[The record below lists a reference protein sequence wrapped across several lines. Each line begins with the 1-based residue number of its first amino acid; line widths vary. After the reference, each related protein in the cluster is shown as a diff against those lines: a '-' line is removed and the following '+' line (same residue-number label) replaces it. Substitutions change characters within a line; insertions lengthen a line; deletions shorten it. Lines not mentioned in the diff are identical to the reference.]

1 MNSNQDTCEVI
12 IIGAGIIG
20 LAIGAELSKKGRE
33 VIILESESKTV
44 QHASSHNSEVIHSG
58 VYYENN
64 SLKAKFCV
72 EGNPL
77 LYDYCKKNGIDFR
90 RSGKLIVANNEKEL
104 SSIEQL
110 SINAKNNSVNEAR
123 ILNKKDLLALEPS
136 LIAEYALFIESTGI
150 IDSHAFALSLEAEI
164 ENSGNHI
171 ITSTTVING
180 QYNGNKWELE
190 IGGQDSYVINSEI
203 IINFL
208 PKNLIGLVIAFI
220 GVFILTGAPN
230 LEGKYFGVLLTL
242 SGAFTWSL
250 GAVMAKPLSKKIG
263 AFALMTWLCVFSGP
277 LLILISTI
285 VNGNPI
291 QYILSANFYS
301 WITVIYLGFI
311 MQPIAYGAWYYV
323 LRKHPVNKIMPVLL
337 LLPVTGLLTAI
348 FLLGEE
354 PAKQVF
360 LGGTIIVFGVGMIL
374 FSKPKKK

>member
-1 MNSNQDTCEVI
+1 LSFRDILIAISVPILLGFGFVI
-12 IIGAGIIG
+12 AKPAMQYFPPYLLMGLRFTIPALILVWWFPIPKGLFLDLFKVSFIGSTLQYGLTYNGLNIID
-20 LAIGAELSKKGRE
+20 
-33 VIILESESKTV
+33 
-44 QHASSHNSEVIHSG
+44 ASSAVLLVQLEVP
-58 VYYENN
+58 
-64 SLKAKFCV
+64 F
-72 EGNPL
+72 
-77 LYDYCKKNGIDFR
+77 GI
-90 RSGKLIVANNEKEL
+90 
-104 SSIEQL
+104 
-110 SINAKNNSVNEAR
+110 
-123 ILNKKDLLALEPS
+123 
-136 LIAEYALFIESTGI
+136 LIAFFL
-150 IDSHAFALSLEAEI
+150 LKEI
-164 ENSGNHI
+164 PKI
-171 ITSTTVING
+171 
-180 QYNGNKWELE
+180 
-190 IGGQDSYVINSEI
+190 
-203 IINFL
+203 
-208 PKNLIGLVIAFI
+208 KNLIGLAIAFI

-374 FSKPKKK
+374 FSKQKKK

>member
-1 MNSNQDTCEVI
+1 MSFRDILIAISVPILLGFGFVI
-12 IIGAGIIG
+12 AKPAMQHFPPYLLMGLRFTIPALILVWWFPMPKGLFLDLFKVSFIGSTLQYGLTYNGLNIID
-20 LAIGAELSKKGRE
+20 
-33 VIILESESKTV
+33 
-44 QHASSHNSEVIHSG
+44 ASSAVLLVQLEVP
-58 VYYENN
+58 
-64 SLKAKFCV
+64 F
-72 EGNPL
+72 
-77 LYDYCKKNGIDFR
+77 GI
-90 RSGKLIVANNEKEL
+90 
-104 SSIEQL
+104 
-110 SINAKNNSVNEAR
+110 
-123 ILNKKDLLALEPS
+123 
-136 LIAEYALFIESTGI
+136 LIAFFL
-150 IDSHAFALSLEAEI
+150 LKEI
-164 ENSGNHI
+164 PKI
-171 ITSTTVING
+171 
-180 QYNGNKWELE
+180 
-190 IGGQDSYVINSEI
+190 
-203 IINFL
+203 
-208 PKNLIGLVIAFI
+208 KNLIGLAIAFI

-360 LGGTIIVFGVGMIL
+360 LGGAIILFGVGMIL
-374 FSKPKKK
+374 FSKTKNK

>member
-1 MNSNQDTCEVI
+1 MSFRDILIALSVPILLGFGFVIAKPAMQYFPPYLLMGLRFTIPALILVWWFPIPKGLFLDLFKVSFIGSTLQYGLTYTGLNIIDASSAVLLIQLEVPFGI
-12 IIGAGIIG
+12 IIAFFLLKEIPSIKNIIG
-20 LAIGAELSKKGRE
+20 LG
-33 VIILESESKTV
+33 
-44 QHASSHNSEVIHSG
+44 
-58 VYYENN
+58 
-64 SLKAKFCV
+64 
-72 EGNPL
+72 
-77 LYDYCKKNGIDFR
+77 
-90 RSGKLIVANNEKEL
+90 
-104 SSIEQL
+104 
-110 SINAKNNSVNEAR
+110 
-123 ILNKKDLLALEPS
+123 
-136 LIAEYALFIESTGI
+136 
-150 IDSHAFALSLEAEI
+150 
-164 ENSGNHI
+164 
-171 ITSTTVING
+171 
-180 QYNGNKWELE
+180 
-190 IGGQDSYVINSEI
+190 
-203 IINFL
+203 
-208 PKNLIGLVIAFI
+208 IAFI

-323 LRKHPVNKIMPVLL
+323 LRRYPVNKIMPVLL

-354 PAKQVF
+354 PSKQVF

-374 FSKPKKK
+374 FSKPQKKQ

>member
-1 MNSNQDTCEVI
+1 MSFRDILIAISVPILLGFGFVVAKPAMQHFPPYLLMGLRFTIPALILVWWFPMPKGLFLDLFKVSFIGSTLQYGLTYNGLNI
-12 IIGAGIIG
+12 ID
-20 LAIGAELSKKGRE
+20 
-33 VIILESESKTV
+33 
-44 QHASSHNSEVIHSG
+44 ASSAVLLVQLEVP
-58 VYYENN
+58 
-64 SLKAKFCV
+64 F
-72 EGNPL
+72 
-77 LYDYCKKNGIDFR
+77 GI
-90 RSGKLIVANNEKEL
+90 
-104 SSIEQL
+104 
-110 SINAKNNSVNEAR
+110 
-123 ILNKKDLLALEPS
+123 
-136 LIAEYALFIESTGI
+136 LIAFFL
-150 IDSHAFALSLEAEI
+150 LKEI
-164 ENSGNHI
+164 P
-171 ITSTTVING
+171 
-180 QYNGNKWELE
+180 KM
-190 IGGQDSYVINSEI
+190 
-203 IINFL
+203 
-208 PKNLIGLVIAFI
+208 KNLIGLAIAFI

-360 LGGTIIVFGVGMIL
+360 LGGAIILFGVGMIL
-374 FSKPKKK
+374 FSKPKTK